1 MGITVTQEDLDLVI
15 EWTPVE
21 SSSNLTYTIVYD
33 TVPPSDG
40 SMLTIPEIRESSYRI
55 SGNDLVLDRA
65 CSVGVR
71 ARDKKTKFYGA
82 WSYAESCNLNSMIP
96 PEMPVIDLSYN
107 HPLFEL
113 KWEPP
118 VNPNGFIQ
126 EYIIRLKNA
135 TSSNDMGDCSDTCD
149 DESIYESHIPIE
161 PGITMYF
168 QVINVTDDTCFCA
181 SVEARNGAGSSRRS
195 FASHFYE
202 YKPSIIY
209 VTVPNT
215 GSRTATGSDGDDGDG
230 VPLVAIVLAVVL
242 VAVLVVTVALAIVLY
257 KLYKSQRKANP
268 SDSSKN
274 LYNHS

>member
-1 MGITVTQEDLDLVI
+1 MGITVTQQDMDLVI
-15 EWTPVE
+15 EWTPVA

-40 SMLTIPEIRESSYRI
+40 SMLTIPEIRESNYRI
-55 SGNDLVLDRA
+55 HGNNLVLDRA

-71 ARDKKTKFYGA
+71 ARDERTTFYGA
-82 WSYAESCNLNSMIP
+82 WSYAESCNLNSMIR

-118 VNPNGFIQ
+118 VNPNGLIQ
-126 EYIIRLKNA
+126 EYIVRLKNE
-135 TSSNDMGDCSDTCD
+135 TSSNDMGDCSDIC
-149 DESIYESHIPIE
+149 DESTYELHIPIE

-181 SVEARNGAGSSRRS
+181 SVEARNGAGSSPRS

-215 GSRTATGSDGDDGDG
+215 GSGAVTGGDGDDGNG

-242 VAVLVVTVALAIVLY
+242 VIILAVTVILAFVLY
-257 KLYKSQRKANP
+257 KLYNSQRKANP